1 MNILNKCGNWRIGF
15 AVLCLFYT
23 VWVVYLSF
31 GNFDKVHREYRSV
44 NMRLQPTRIVDI
56 ALQELVDKCR
66 RDSRRELK
74 RIDRYRKG
82 SNISSTESDDPCLSW
97 PKAILEERQK
107 VVAEKLVIEK
117 GRFKRKIIVFYI
129 SFSFFFLI
137 LPMGLLYLL
146 LSVLIWV
153 FRGLKFVK

>member
-1 MNILNKCGNWRIGF
+1 MSSLSKNRNWQIGF
-15 AVLCLFYT
+15 VVFCLVYT

-31 GNFDKVHREYRSV
+31 DNFDKVHREYRSV
-44 NMRLQPTRIVDI
+44 NMRLRPARIVDI
-56 ALQELVDKCR
+56 AFKELVDQCR
-66 RDSRRELK
+66 KDSRRELK

-82 SNISSTESDDPCLSW
+82 SSRNSTASEDPCLSW

-107 VVAEKLVIEK
+107 VVAEKLISEK

-146 LSVLIWV
+146 LSVLIWA

>member
-1 MNILNKCGNWRIGF
+1 MSSLNKSRNWQIGF
-15 AVLCLFYT
+15 VVFCLVYT
-23 VWVVYLSF
+23 IWVVYLSF
-31 GNFDKVHREYRSV
+31 DNFDKVHREYRSV
-44 NMRLQPTRIVDI
+44 NMRLRPARIVDI
-56 ALQELVDKCR
+56 AFQELVDQCR
-66 RDSRRELK
+66 KDSHKELK

-82 SNISSTESDDPCLSW
+82 SNRSSTAAEDSCLSW

-107 VVAEKLVIEK
+107 VVTEKLVIEK

-153 FRGLKFVK
+153 FKGMKFVK